1 MSYKIKTLT
10 VKNFVVFVDET
21 VVDFSLTGLNQIEAV
36 FKNDPLQSN
45 GAGKSILICAISLA
59 LFGKGIRF
67 AHLADYIAPSNPDG
81 GIYIGLELEDETGNI
96 LKIERWRRA
105 NSEANKAKVWMNGAA
120 VSKDA
125 TNQKTDDIIA
135 GYIGVSHSNF
145 LSCIFSVM
153 LPGFLKQR
161 PAQRFEILENALAV
175 RKMDSI
181 IKKLNTS
188 QKTADEKLSS
198 TNQAL
203 TEKFQLSGQEQAR
216 KEIFAQNRDTLLASI
231 KRQEEEIEFLY
242 KEESA
247 LLRKRNTLV
256 DSVTAAETK
265 LGERHKQYSSVE
277 AIHMSLAN
285 AKDKV
290 LQSVRSLDKSFRSV
304 GDAEIECLV
313 CHSTLDKTSEESIR
327 SHYQSEL
334 NDLNTKIV
342 KVDDTLSLYSDAI
355 EKLEASLTAA
365 KRGVTKLDGDLK
377 INSSSAI
384 ACEKTIANSR
394 ESLRLAESAF
404 DPTQLKLLTV
414 DISNLT
420 QQKNDLQKDVKII
433 SAWKQ
438 AMSKNGL
445 RLAYLREEV
454 GTLSAIASKFATSV
468 YNKPTKVE
476 FYINDEKD
484 NPQLDFTVNGKSSGA
499 FSTGEQR
506 LLEIAI
512 TLSLMT
518 LLKTAGM
525 NLEFLILDEALDGLS
540 TTSKTT
546 VLHIISDLSQDY
558 QILMISHD
566 DMIKRH
572 PGHIIKVI
580 KDSTTNL
587 STIETYQR

>member
-21 VVDFSLTGLNQIEAV
+21 TVDFSMSGLNQIEAA
-36 FKNDPLQSN
+36 FKNDSQQSN

-67 AHLADYIAPSNPDG
+67 THLSDYIAPSNPDG
-81 GIYIGLELEDETGNI
+81 GIYIGLELEDDAGNL
-96 LKIERWRRA
+96 LKIERWRRPG
-105 NSEANKAKVWMNGAA
+105 SETNKTKVWMNGSA

-153 LPGFLKQR
+153 LPGFLNQR

-181 IKKLNTS
+181 IKKLNNS
-188 QKTADEKLSS
+188 QKIADEKLSS
-198 TNQAL
+198 TNQVL
-203 TEKFQLSGQEQAR
+203 TEKHQLFGQEQAR
-216 KEIFAQNRDTLLASI
+216 KEIFAQNRDTLLSSI
-231 KRQEEEIEFLY
+231 KRQEAEITLLYHEEE
-242 KEESA
+242 A
-247 LLRKRNTLV
+247 LQKKRNILIDTL
-256 DSVTAAETK
+256 DALELKLAE
-265 LGERHKQYSSVE
+265 RRQQYSTVKSIE
-277 AIHMSLAN
+277 MSLTT

-290 LQSVRSLDKSFRSV
+290 LQSIRGLDKSFKSV

-313 CHSTLDKTSEESIR
+313 CHSTLDKTSEVSIR
-327 SHYQSEL
+327 SHFQSEL
-334 NDLNTKIV
+334 TDLNAKLV
-342 KVDDTLSLYSDAI
+342 KVADTINLYNDAI
-355 EKLEASLTAA
+355 TKLEASLNTA
-365 KRGVTKLDGDLK
+365 KKGVAKLDGDLK

-384 ACEKTIANSR
+384 ACEKTIENSR

-404 DPTQLKLLTV
+404 DPTQLDLLIT
-414 DISNLT
+414 DLANLGK
-420 QQKNDLQKDVKII
+420 QKTDLQKDVKII
-433 SAWKQ
+433 TAWKQ

-454 GTLSAIASKFATSV
+454 GTLSAIASKFASSV

-476 FYINDEKD
+476 FFINDEKD
-484 NPQLDFTVNGKSSGA
+484 NPQLDFTVNAKSA
-499 FSTGEQR
+499 AQFSTGERR

-540 TTSKTT
+540 ITSKVN
-546 VLHIISDLSQDY
+546 VLRIISDLSKDY

-580 KDSTTNL
+580 KDPTTNT
-587 STIETYQR
+587 STVEMSVR